1 MGKPLRNQPQVI
13 QLLSPLIEFGRFCGI
28 IPLKKVDRE
37 PYFELCQGS
46 LCCNVVSFLLY
57 FFTLIVSLLLL
68 VESAFVNTSSSS
80 GTISFVFTASQYVTY
95 YIHCE
100 VTLIFFITHHD
111 DFIRLLQ
118 KWINLEMYLNRYKL
132 RLSSSVKIQCWI
144 IYIATVTLFSLE
156 IVFFILRKV
165 NCSLEKIWIPSE
177 LIFFFCNVMSS
188 LWKRITISPIGI
200 RLLMA
205 YLKNQHTLI
214 TVLENTKSFMASR

>member
-1 MGKPLRNQPQVI
+1 MSKPLRYQPQVI
-13 QLLSPLIEFGRFCGI
+13 QLLSPLIEFGRCCGI

-80 GTISFVFTASQYVTY
+80 GAIISSFVFTASQYVTY

-118 KWINLEMYLNRYKL
+118 KWINLEMYLNRYNI

-165 NCSLEKIWIPSE
+165 FVLLKKLEFH
-177 LIFFFCNVMSS
+177 LN
-188 LWKRITISPIGI
+188 
-200 RLLMA
+200 
-205 YLKNQHTLI
+205 
-214 TVLENTKSFMASR
+214 